1 MSFIKDDSHAFVSLV
16 GPAEVAFTTQP
27 VCVDQVYFDDGESV
41 DLSDDE
47 EELRRQM
54 DRLEDGG
61 FDKYK
66 AYLDG
71 AQLNL
76 EVGLYIYFLY
86 R

>member
-1 MSFIKDDSHAFVSLV
+1 MCFA
-16 GPAEVAFTTQP
+16 
-27 VCVDQVYFDDGESV
+27 QVYFDDGDSV

-47 EELRRQM
+47 EEVRRQM

-76 EVGLYIYFLY
+76 EVGLRSVNNSLFVDVARFFAPLLLC